1 MLMEL
6 SEEQAMLRDLARD
19 FARKDIEPIA
29 TRIDLDETIP
39 DELITKMAEL
49 GFFGLAIS
57 GVYGGIG
64 QNLTTACLVL
74 EEIARS
80 SPAVAGMLSVEMV
93 LCPYI
98 VEAIGNDEQCRRL
111 LPASA
116 RGERLMAYS
125 ITEPAGAVNFAS
137 HQTRLTAEG
146 NNWRLNGDKLF
157 CTQGPAKTYLVLCRT
172 RLDGQE
178 GMGIVIV
185 DQEQDGFAVAPYE
198 DKLGW
203 RGTNTGSISFSD
215 VLVTPD
221 NVLGKLLTA
230 VADHNMSCN
239 QPSFVAHSAAALGG
253 LQGMFDKTLAYVKER
268 QLYGAPMYQLSPIS
282 DRLADIYNQ
291 IQAMRALLYTSSVHY
306 DDRSCIPATPYGS
319 ICKSYICEAVFRCSD
334 TLLQMWGGSGIM
346 NSTGINRYF
355 RDARANRIAE
365 GATELHNSMIS
376 QLMLGLDLSTA
387 MTG

>member
-1 MLMEL
+1 MLKEL
-6 SEEQAMLRDLARD
+6 SEDQAMLRDMARE

-29 TRIDLDETIP
+29 TRIDLEDAIP
-39 DELITKMAEL
+39 ADLIAKMAEL

-57 GVYGGIG
+57 EQYGGIG

-80 SPAVAGMLSVEMV
+80 SPSVAGMLSVEMV
-93 LCPYI
+93 LCPYT
-98 VEAIGNDEQCRRL
+98 VEAIGNEEQCRRL
-111 LPASA
+111 LPPSA

-125 ITEPAGAVNFAS
+125 ITEPAGAVNFGS
-137 HQTRLTAEG
+137 HQSKLTPEG
-146 NNWRLNGDKLF
+146 DNWRLTGEKLF
-157 CTQGPAKTYLVLCRT
+157 CTQGSARTYLVLCRT
-172 RLDGQE
+172 QLDGQD
-178 GMGIVIV
+178 GMGIVVV

-203 RGTNTGSISFSD
+203 RGTNTGSISFSN
-215 VLVTPD
+215 VLVKPD
-221 NVLGKLLTA
+221 NVLGNLLTA
-230 VADHNMSCN
+230 VADHNLSCN

-253 LQGMFDKTLAYVKER
+253 LQGMFDKTLDYVKER

-282 DRLADIYNQ
+282 DRLADVYNQ
-291 IQAMRALLYTSSVHY
+291 IQAMRALLYSSSVHY
-306 DDRSCIPATPYGS
+306 DNRADIPLMPHGS
-319 ICKSYICEAVFRCSD
+319 ICKSYICETVFRCTD

-365 GATELHNSMIS
+365 GATELHNSIIS
-376 QLMLGLDLSTA
+376 QMVLGLNLSTA